1 MGSLWEGELGFS
13 REWCHCAHTTTQNSI
28 LVLWGAKIQMSQF
41 FVCLID
47 FEAVSLQSPELD
59 LNSWSSCFWFMS
71 SKTLGVSLDLGPNAL
86 LKNLFYVC
94 GCLPTCLY
102 TLHTHA
108 PPEARRGHW
117 SFWSRIYS
125 CECHVADGN
134 QKWGLLTAAPFLHPQ
149 PRCFL
154 WMLFICFVLIF
165 KRTCQPSMGNGE
177 SSIRLK
183 RLDSLGLQIWGNL
196 GL

>member
-1 MGSLWEGELGFS
+1 M
-13 REWCHCAHTTTQNSI
+13 
-28 LVLWGAKIQMSQF
+28 
-41 FVCLID
+41 
-47 FEAVSLQSPELD
+47 
-59 LNSWSSCFWFMS
+59 
-71 SKTLGVSLDLGPNAL
+71 
-86 LKNLFYVC
+86 C
-94 GCLPTCLY
+94 GCLPACLY

-134 QKWGLLTAAPFLHPQ
+134 QKRVLLTAAPFLRPQ

-165 KRTCQPSMGNGE
+165 KRTCQPSVGNGE

-183 RLDSLGLQIWGNL
+183 RLDSLGWQIWGNL
-196 GL
+196 GLQMCVGVSWLTDVGGSWLTDVETPVKDQFFHFWGFTTRQQIMAGTHQ